1 MCKVI
6 VNSTPLISLG
16 RINRLELLQKVYGKI
31 CIPQA
36 VYDEICE
43 KDDTASALLKTYPAW
58 IKVVKIKDET
68 ARRWFPVSLHDGE
81 VEVMILADELGGRQ
95 VVIDDL
101 PARKHAIRLF
111 GREKVL
117 GTLGTLIIAKRMGLI
132 DEVGTLIEDLKKAGI
147 RYSDAAVQTALK
159 MVGE

>member
-43 KDDTASALLKTYPAW
+43 KDDTDSALLKTDPAW
-58 IKVVKIKDET
+58 IKVSKIKDET
-68 ARRWFPVSLHDGE
+68 ARRWFPVALHDGE

-132 DEVGTLIEDLKKAGI
+132 DEVGTLIDDLKKAGI
-147 RYSDAAVQTALK
+147 RYSDAAVQTALR
-159 MVGE
+159 MAGE

>member
-1 MCKVI
+1 MCRVI

-16 RINRLELLQKVYGKI
+16 RINRLDLLKKVYGTI

-43 KDDTASALLKTYPAW
+43 KDDAASALLKTDPAW
-58 IKVVKIKDET
+58 IKVAEIKDET
-68 ARRWFPVSLHDGE
+68 ALRWFPVSLHDGE
-81 VEVMILADELGGRQ
+81 VEVMILADEMGGKQ

-117 GTLGTLIIAKRMGLI
+117 GTLGTLIIAKRMGVN
-132 DEVGTLIEDLKKAGI
+132 DEVGPIIDDLKRTGI
-147 RYSDAAVQTALK
+147 RYSDAAIQTALR
-159 MVGE
+159 MAGE